1 MVYHMKILF
10 LTTDNSLIT
19 GPQRG
24 EKSRIGFKSSLFW
37 VKLIICKH
45 MIILLS
51 YTYLGKK

>member
-1 MVYHMKILF
+1 MKILF

-24 EKSRIGFKSSLFW
+24 EKSRIGFKSSLFC